1 MEQSEQHGPAPGEQ
15 IPVPPDFPIVWEN
28 PDDEQLFW
36 TQDAMHF
43 PDPVT
48 MLEADVFIRTLYRH
62 GFTSAFEFYEIPIR
76 AHPRRI
82 NTYHYVA
89 MVPLTAS
96 PEEMEATG
104 KRSQERLETV
114 MYQLSDLWGEEFL
127 PEIKQYL
134 EYWDGF
140 DLHGASIAELL
151 SHLDETTNRLVRL
164 WEIHFRVVLP
174 MGLAP
179 SMLEEFYKDL
189 FGTEDTF
196 EAYRLLQGF
205 NNKTVESGQMLWQLS
220 RKALDMLEVRKIL
233 EEKSAA
239 EVPVALEES
248 AEGREFLAELRAY
261 LDEYGHL
268 GDKWGLSYPTWV
280 EDPTPVIKML
290 KDYVTQPAGGP
301 GEKLIEL
308 ANERERLLAETY
320 QRLRGY
326 PQAVRDQF
334 GSLLKAAQDSTV
346 LSEDHG
352 FWIDF
357 YAMARVRRV
366 FLEFGRR
373 FTEAGVLEQPDDVF
387 HLTLDELR
395 ETAEKLPDLD
405 RRGLVAKRKA
415 EIEHFRTVQPP
426 PALGA
431 LPPGPPPDN
440 PMSRSMMKFFGTP
453 PQPPREPGVLVGS
466 PGSPG
471 VVRGPARVLRS
482 LSEAAEIQQGEVL
495 VAETTAPPWTPL
507 FATAAA
513 VVTDTGGILS
523 HCAVVAREY
532 RIPAVVGAAM
542 ATATISDGQTVEVD
556 GDKGIVRMLSENGS

>member
-15 IPVPPDFPIVWEN
+15 IQVPPDFPVVWEN
-28 PDDEQLFW
+28 PDDKQLFW
-36 TQDAMHF
+36 MHDAMHF
-43 PDPVT
+43 PDPLT
-48 MLEADVFIRTLYRH
+48 ILDNDVLIRTLERH
-62 GFTSAFEFYEIPIR
+62 GFTRAAEFYEIPIR

-96 PEEMEATG
+96 PEEMEAIG

-114 MYQLSDLWGEEFL
+114 MYQLSDLWREEFL

-140 DLHGASIAELL
+140 DLHGASMPELL

-164 WEIHFRVVLP
+164 WEIHFRVAYP

-179 SMLEEFYKDL
+179 SMFEELYGGL

-220 RKALDMLEVRKIL
+220 RKALDKPEVRKIL

-248 AEGREFLAELRAY
+248 AEGREFLADLRAY
-261 LDEYGHL
+261 LDEYGHR

-290 KDYVTQPAGGP
+290 KDYVTQPDDGP
-301 GEKLIEL
+301 GEKLTEL
-308 ANERERLLAETY
+308 AAERERLLAEIY
-320 QRLRGY
+320 EHLKGY

-334 GSLLKAAQDSTV
+334 SSLLKAAQDSTV

-357 YAMARVRRV
+357 HAMSWVRRV

-373 FTEAGVLEQPDDVF
+373 FAEAGVLEQPDDVF

-405 RRGLVAKRKA
+405 RRELVAQRKA
-415 EIEHFRTVQPP
+415 EIEHFRTIQPP
-426 PALGA
+426 PALGSP
-431 LPPGPPPDN
+431 PPGPPPDD
-440 PMSRSMMKFFGTP
+440 PGSRALGKFFGTP
-453 PQPPREPGVLVGS
+453 PQLPSEPEVLQGS

-471 VVRGPARVLRS
+471 TVRGPAKVLRS

-513 VVTDTGGILS
+513 IVTGTGGILS
-523 HCAVVAREY
+523 HSAVVAREY
-532 RIPAVVGAAM
+532 GIPAVVGTGV
-542 ATATISDGQTVEVD
+542 ATTMIRDGQTIEVD
-556 GDKGIVRMLSENGS
+556 GDKGIVRLVTPG

>member
-1 MEQSEQHGPAPGEQ
+1 MEQSERHGPVPGQQ
-15 IPVPPDFPIVWEN
+15 IPVPLDFPVVWEN

-36 TQDAMHF
+36 MHDAMHF
-43 PDPVT
+43 PDPLT
-48 MLEADVFIRTLYRH
+48 MLDDDVLIRTLERH
-62 GFTSAFEFYEIPIR
+62 GFTRAAEFYEIPIR

-96 PEEMEATG
+96 PEEMEAIG
-104 KRSQERLETV
+104 KRSQEKVETV
-114 MYQLSDLWGEEFL
+114 MYQLSDLWREEFL
-127 PEIKQYL
+127 PETKQYL

-140 DLHGASIAELL
+140 DLHGASMPELL

-164 WEIHFRVVLP
+164 WEIHFRVVIP

-179 SMLEEFYKDL
+179 SMFEEFYGDL
-189 FGTEDTF
+189 FGTEDPF

-220 RKALDMLEVRKIL
+220 RKALGMPEVRKIL

-248 AEGREFLAELRAY
+248 AEGREFLADLRAY
-261 LDEYGHL
+261 LDEYGHR

-301 GEKLIEL
+301 GEKPTEL
-308 ANERERLLAETY
+308 AAERKRLLAETY
-320 QRLRGY
+320 ERLRGY

-334 GSLLKAAQDSTV
+334 SSLLKAAQDSTV

-357 YAMARVRRV
+357 HAMARVRRV
-366 FLEFGRR
+366 LLEFGRR
-373 FTEAGVLEQPDDVF
+373 FAEAGVLEQPNDVF

-395 ETAEKLPDLD
+395 ETAGKLPDLD
-405 RRGLVAKRKA
+405 RRELVAQRTA
-415 EIEHFRTVQPP
+415 EIEHFRAIKPP
-426 PALGA
+426 RILGTP
-431 LPPGPPPDN
+431 PPGPSPDN
-440 PMSRSMMKFFGTP
+440 PVSRAVEKFFGGP
-453 PQPPREPGVLVGS
+453 PRPSREPGVLQGN

-471 VVRGPARVLRS
+471 IVRGQARVLRS
-482 LSEAAEIQQGEVL
+482 LTEAAGLQKGEVL

-532 RIPAVVGAAM
+532 GIPAVVGTR
-542 ATATISDGQTVEVD
+542 TATGTIRSGQTVEVD
-556 GDKGIVRMLSENGS
+556 GDRGTVRILSEDGS